1 MLTPKKKITKKE
13 IKGDKLVSTYFEA
26 TTWYRENK
34 KLVSSILT
42 GLVILVLVAVVIR
55 NNMISNNEQ
64 ATAELAKIMRYY
76 DQGNYEAA
84 INGIPQENI
93 RGLLAVVNDYGST
106 HAGEFAKFYL
116 ANSYFATGNY
126 DQARE
131 YYLDVS
137 FDDDLLQASAYAGA
151 AASYEAK
158 GDRANAASYYE
169 RAALRGK
176 ENVQAAEHLHHAALN
191 YAAAG
196 NKEKAID
203 LLKKVK
209 KDYPT
214 SSIAREVDRFIAS
227 INS

>member
-1 MLTPKKKITKKE
+1 MLKPKKKITKKK
-13 IKGDKLVSTYFEA
+13 IKEDKLVSAYFEA
-26 TTWYRENK
+26 TSWYEQNK
-34 KLVSSILT
+34 KLLGRIFT
-42 GLVILVLVAVVIR
+42 GLVIVAIAAVVIR
-55 NNMISNNEQ
+55 NNMVKNNEQ
-64 ATAELAKIMRYY
+64 ATTELAKIMKYY

-116 ANSYFATGNY
+116 ANSYFAVGNY
-126 DQARE
+126 DQALA

-137 FDDDLLQASAYAGA
+137 LDDDLLQASAYAGA
-151 AASYEAK
+151 AACYEAK
-158 GDRANAASYYE
+158 GDRANAASYFE

-176 ENVQAAEHLHHAALN
+176 KNNQAAEHLQFAALN

-196 NKEKAID
+196 NKVKAIN
-203 LLKKVK
+203 LLKKLK

-214 SSIAREVDRFIAS
+214 SSVAREVDRYLALIS
-227 INS
+227 S

>member
-1 MLTPKKKITKKE
+1 MLKPKKKITKKE
-13 IKGDKLVSTYFEA
+13 IKEDKLVSTYFEA
-26 TTWYRENK
+26 RTWYEENK
-34 KLVSSILT
+34 KLVSSIVT
-42 GLVILVLVAVVIR
+42 GLVIVVLAAVVIR
-55 NNMISNNEQ
+55 NNMVSNNEQ
-64 ATAELAKIMRYY
+64 ATTELAKIMKYY

-116 ANSYFATGNY
+116 ANSYFAMGNY
-126 DQARE
+126 DQALA
-131 YYLDVS
+131 YFLDVS
-137 FDDDLLQASAYAGA
+137 FDDNLLQASAYAGA
-151 AASYEAK
+151 AACYEAK

-196 NKEKAID
+196 NKEKATD

-209 KDYPT
+209 KEYPT

>member
-1 MLTPKKKITKKE
+1 MLKPKKKITKKE
-13 IKGDKLVSTYFEA
+13 IKEDKLVSTYFEA
-26 TTWYRENK
+26 TTWYEENK
-34 KLVSSILT
+34 KLVSSVIT
-42 GLVILVLVAVVIR
+42 GLVIVVLAVVVIR
-55 NNMISNNEQ
+55 NNMVSNNEQ
-64 ATAELAKIMRYY
+64 ATTELAKIMNYY

-116 ANSYFATGNY
+116 ANSYFATGKY
-126 DQARE
+126 DQALE
-131 YYLDVS
+131 YYLDVN
-137 FDDDLLQASAYAGA
+137 FDDVLLQASAYAGA

-158 GDRANAASYYE
+158 GDRAKAASYYE

-176 ENVQAAEHLHHAALN
+176 ANVQAAEHLYHAALN

-209 KDYPT
+209 KEYPT

-227 INS
+227 INT

>member
-1 MLTPKKKITKKE
+1 MLKPKKKITKRE
-13 IKGDKLVSTYFEA
+13 IKEDKLVSTYFKA
-26 TTWYRENK
+26 TTWYEENK
-34 KLVSSILT
+34 KLVSSLLT
-42 GLVILVLVAVVIR
+42 GLVIVVIVVIVVR

-64 ATAELAKIMRYY
+64 ATTELAKVLKYY
-76 DQGNYEAA
+76 DEGNYEAA
-84 INGIPQENI
+84 MNGVPQENI

-116 ANSYFATGNY
+116 ANSYYATGNY
-126 DQARE
+126 DKALE

-151 AASYEAK
+151 AACYEAK
-158 GDRANAASYYE
+158 GNRVSAASSYE

-176 ENVQAAEHLHHAALN
+176 QNVQAAEHLHLAALN

-196 NKEKAID
+196 NKKKAID

-214 SSIAREVDRFIAS
+214 SSVAREVDRFIAS
-227 INS
+227 MNS